1 MSQRDTEAELSDE
14 DQEIEVGDNCFV
26 PRSLFTFK
34 ALIFDTNSQNI
45 VAPIMNVGSLRS
57 CNILLHQ
64 NINAVRERVPDI
76 PVVYLIEPT
85 SANFKQI
92 ALDG

>member
-1 MSQRDTEAELSDE
+1 
-14 DQEIEVGDNCFV
+14 
-26 PRSLFTFK
+26 
-34 ALIFDTNSQNI
+34 
-45 VAPIMNVGSLRS
+45 MNVGSLRS

-92 ALDG
+92 AQDG